1 MNELIENLV
10 TTTSSSSSISQNT
23 INVLHELG
31 DLLRDDTNRIAIH
44 DKLSI
49 LLPQF
54 NKFLSISISTTST
67 NESLT
72 DELKFETLRVVINI
86 LANNDLNRDF
96 FTNSIQV
103 PKLLEIDIKETINED
118 QESLI
123 IMINEFWSII
133 KIHLD
138 KNEKFQLIKFI
149 FILLNQFIYD
159 TNHKSQYLEFFNS
172 LKIQWGLYPLIN
184 KDTIDDI
191 GEFLYEL
198 LASKS
203 LSLTDIDRIFLSG
216 KILDNISIKDL
227 EDEETGLI
235 MIDLLSLNEPSN
247 ELYKTILQQISLCDT
262 NVSGLI
268 KRKLLVLASDLAP
281 VYNDS
286 NNNNNSSSSSTID
299 EQEKALNI
307 SIDQLQSTND
317 PYVFACCCITIGN
330 FIHDK
335 SSMEKALT
343 ILFNESNI
351 SEEGELLTIDKLIS
365 LYFEKNIITDVIQIQ
380 SIHMWNNLMNE
391 TIANKILTNILED
404 DLLKITKIIIDNE
417 KYYQEILILY
427 LKFIKKLIKLSNKSL
442 VPFKVIEY
450 ILQNLDNN
458 NNGTIL
464 DIKYLLLQK
473 QQQQQEYGGKY
484 TEEMFMELLKSLV
497 NTINTTNVLEQ
508 LKTIAIINQQILNG
522 ELEIIISSNINM
534 EQLLENYFHPLEHL
548 LNQFI
553 SLLSESKSKL
563 KLKSKSKSKSKS
575 NNNIVNPN
583 WEIKIFQ
590 NNLKFVAISI
600 IKIIEKNS
608 NELLSTKTNLLKIC
622 HDIINE
628 KE

>member
-1 MNELIENLV
+1 
-10 TTTSSSSSISQNT
+10 
-23 INVLHELG
+23 
-31 DLLRDDTNRIAIH
+31 
-44 DKLSI
+44 
-49 LLPQF
+49 
-54 NKFLSISISTTST
+54 
-67 NESLT
+67 
-72 DELKFETLRVVINI
+72 
-86 LANNDLNRDF
+86 
-96 FTNSIQV
+96 
-103 PKLLEIDIKETINED
+103 
-118 QESLI
+118 
-123 IMINEFWSII
+123 
-133 KIHLD
+133 
-138 KNEKFQLIKFI
+138 
-149 FILLNQFIYD
+149 
-159 TNHKSQYLEFFNS
+159 
-172 LKIQWGLYPLIN
+172 
-184 KDTIDDI
+184 
-191 GEFLYEL
+191 
-198 LASKS
+198 
-203 LSLTDIDRIFLSG
+203 
-216 KILDNISIKDL
+216 
-227 EDEETGLI
+227 
-235 MIDLLSLNEPSN
+235 
-247 ELYKTILQQISLCDT
+247 
-262 NVSGLI
+262 
-268 KRKLLVLASDLAP
+268 
-281 VYNDS
+281 
-286 NNNNNSSSSSTID
+286 
-299 EQEKALNI
+299 
-307 SIDQLQSTND
+307 
-317 PYVFACCCITIGN
+317 
-330 FIHDK
+330 
-335 SSMEKALT
+335 MEKALT
-343 ILFNESNI
+343 ILFNESYI

-450 ILQNLDNN
+450 ILQNIDNN

-473 QQQQQEYGGKY
+473 QQQQQQQEYGGKY
-484 TEEMFMELLKSLV
+484 TVEMFMELLKSLV

-553 SLLSESKSKL
+553 SLLSESKSKS
-563 KLKSKSKSKSKS
+563 KLKSKSKS